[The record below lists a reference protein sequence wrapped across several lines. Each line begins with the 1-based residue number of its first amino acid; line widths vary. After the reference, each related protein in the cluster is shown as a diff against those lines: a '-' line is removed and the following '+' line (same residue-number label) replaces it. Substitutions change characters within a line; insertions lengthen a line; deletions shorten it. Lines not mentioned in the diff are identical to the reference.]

1 MPFTTLIQ
9 VSELQALQAS
19 GAPVL
24 VMDCS
29 FDLTDLQAGRAQ
41 YLSGHLPGNRLEVF
55 ARQAAPLQVSWLGYP
70 DSSGLSRM
78 HWRLTDAIID
88 AFDAY
93 TTMSKQALDSERV
106 RSGLK
111 AILLGPAQLYEV
123 LRERGGNRFNAQ

>member
-41 YLSGHLPGNRLEVF
+41 YQQAVQQFRTQLLQR
-55 ARQAAPLQVSWLGYP
+55 AAAPAAANGPVSAALPSQGA
-70 DSSGLSRM
+70 SR
-78 HWRLTDAIID
+78 
-88 AFDAY
+88 
-93 TTMSKQALDSERV
+93 
-106 RSGLK
+106 
-111 AILLGPAQLYEV
+111 
-123 LRERGGNRFNAQ
+123 